1 MIQAVG
7 DLDVS
12 SAPLLRTALSAA
24 LSGARSNALPHA
36 LPGTLPGAALSGAA
50 LPAALPGSLPGA
62 ALPTAAPAVLP
73 ASRAPNAIVDLTG
86 VPFCDSVG
94 LGVLVEAHNRARR
107 ARGRLVLVVAPGMIT
122 HLLAITNLDRH
133 FETHASLGAARAAL
147 VAAA

>member
-1 MIQAVG
+1 MEVRSGREDGATVIQAAG

-12 SAPLLRTALSAA
+12 SAPLLRAA
-24 LSGARSNALPHA
+24 LA
-36 LPGTLPGAALSGAA
+36 AA
-50 LPAALPGSLPGA
+50 LPAPGTVNGS
-62 ALPTAAPAVLP
+62 
-73 ASRAPNAIVDLTG
+73 ASGSPNAIVDLTG

-133 FETHASLGAARAAL
+133 FETHPSLGAARAAL
-147 VAAA
+147 IAAA